1 MNKEERLKWFF
12 DFIATDLYSLS
23 DSEALKICYEL
34 SEIVAKDEEGTSR
47 RSPRRSKGKKK

>member
-12 DFIATDLYSLS
+12 DFISTDLYSLS

-34 SEIVAKDEEGTSR
+34 AEIVSKAEEGPSK
-47 RSPRRSKGKKK
+47 RSKGKKK